1 MIDLNQYKLELD
13 YPCNWSYK
21 IVIRQE
27 QDITDIIK
35 ELLEERK
42 HDIKASKTSSQGKF
56 KSFNLDLV
64 VHNEEDRKSLYQL
77 LDGHEHI
84 KMVM

>member
-21 IVIRQE
+21 IVIRHE

-35 ELLEERK
+35 EVLEERE
-42 HDIKASKTSSQGKF
+42 HGIKPSKISSQGKF

-64 VHNEEDRKSLYQL
+64 VHNEEDRKALYQI
-77 LDGHEHI
+77 LDDHEHI